1 LVSTFERWKDH
12 IIEEKQM
19 RSKALKVMQR
29 LVSGA
34 LISTFERWRDH
45 IHRGEAV
52 EEEGFKS
59 DAAGRQL
66 KKKVSF
72 ENGFRAWS
80 DEAA

>member
-1 LVSTFERWKDH
+1 MQRLANGALVSTFERW
-12 IIEEKQM
+12 
-19 RSKALKVMQR
+19 
-29 LVSGA
+29 
-34 LISTFERWRDH
+34 RDR

-52 EEEGFKS
+52 EEEGFES
-59 DAAGRQL
+59 DAPGRQL